1 VIEGSNVRKALTEWA
16 VVGFIAVTVV
26 SVSTPAAATSGDGIA
41 APVSGRAPRW
51 PAPPPDR
58 VVELA
63 TAAGLVP
70 ETAERLTYHVHAH
83 LDVFVNGRRQTVPA
97 GIGIVT
103 TDPGVHAG
111 TIKGQPA
118 YGGIRV
124 PCGQPCISPLHTH
137 DVTGII
143 HTESA
148 TRVNNTLGQF
158 FIEWGVPLSA
168 QCVDTYCMPDT
179 RIAIY
184 VNGRRQR
191 FADAAGIPLSD
202 HKEIALVIGR
212 RPSRIPRSFDVSRA

>member
-1 VIEGSNVRKALTEWA
+1 VSGLVVALIS
-16 VVGFIAVTVV
+16 G
-26 SVSTPAAATSGDGIA
+26 STPAAATSGERLA
-41 APVSGRAPRW
+41 SFASKPAPRW

-58 VVELA
+58 VFELA

-70 ETAERLTYHVHAH
+70 ETAERLAYHVHAH
-83 LDVFVNGRRQTVPA
+83 LDVYINGRHQTVPA

-103 TDPGVHAG
+103 TDPAVHRG
-111 TIKGQPA
+111 TIGGQPA
-118 YGGIRV
+118 YGGITV
-124 PCGQPCISPLHTH
+124 PCAQPCISPLHTH

-148 TRVNNTLGQF
+148 TRANNTLGQF
-158 FIEWGVPLSA
+158 FIEWGVPLTA
-168 QCVDTYCMPDT
+168 ECVDTYCRPQT

-191 FADAAGIPLSD
+191 FADAAQIALSD

-212 RPSRIPRSFDVSRA
+212 RPSRIPRSFDFSQG

>member
-1 VIEGSNVRKALTEWA
+1 VRKALTEWA
-16 VVGFIAVTVV
+16 VIGVV
-26 SVSTPAAATSGDGIA
+26 VVALVSGPTAAAATGDNRL
-41 APVSGRAPRW
+41 APSASAPAPGW

-58 VVELA
+58 VIDLT

-83 LDVFVNGRRQTVPA
+83 LDVFINGRRQAVPA

-103 TDPGVHAG
+103 TDPAVQRG
-111 TIKGQPA
+111 TVAGQPA

-124 PCGQPCISPLHTH
+124 PCAQPCISPLHTH
-137 DVTGII
+137 DATGII

-148 TRVNNTLGQF
+148 TRANNTLGQF
-158 FIEWGVPLSA
+158 FIEWDVPLTA
-168 QCVDTYCMPDT
+168 ECVGTYCRPDT

-191 FADAAGIPLSD
+191 FADAPGIPLSD
-202 HKEIALVIGR
+202 RKEIALVIGR
-212 RPSRIPRSFDVSRA
+212 RPSRIPRSFDFSRA